1 MQLILYSRDDC
12 PLCDRLEA
20 LLRPQLET
28 LSKRISEPVE
38 LVKRN
43 ILDDPQWFEAYR
55 FRIPV
60 LTFKQRVLIEGRSA
74 EDQIRGVLQE
84 LY

>member
-20 LLRPQLET
+20 LLRPHLET

-38 LVKRN
+38 LIKRN

-55 FRIPV
+55 FRFPV
-60 LTFKQRVLIEGRSA
+60 LTFKQRVLLEGRSA
-74 EDQIRGVLQE
+74 EDQIREVLQE